1 MDNNDFN
8 KGEWNKKVK
17 EVKLLTET
25 YDKNSTNYIERRE
38 INEKNP
44 FIYLYLIG
52 GGVLLV
58 IFIIIIILS
67 IG

>member
-1 MDNNDFN
+1 MDNNGFN
-8 KGEWNKKVK
+8 KSTWEKKVK
-17 EVKLLTET
+17 EVKLLTES
-25 YDKNSTNYIERRE
+25 YDKDSLNYIERRE

-52 GGVLLV
+52 GF
-58 IFIIIIILS
+58 IFLIIFIIIILS